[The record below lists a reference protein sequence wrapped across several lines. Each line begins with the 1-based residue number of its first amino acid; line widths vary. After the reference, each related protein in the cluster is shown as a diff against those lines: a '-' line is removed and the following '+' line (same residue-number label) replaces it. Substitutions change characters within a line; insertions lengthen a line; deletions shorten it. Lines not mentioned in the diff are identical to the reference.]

1 MSEWIT
7 VRYSVVLASG
17 ELCKHNHK
25 TLEAA
30 RKCAAKA
37 RLTKKPEE
45 AI

>member
-1 MSEWIT
+1 MSAHIT

-37 RLTKKPEE
+37 RLMARKE